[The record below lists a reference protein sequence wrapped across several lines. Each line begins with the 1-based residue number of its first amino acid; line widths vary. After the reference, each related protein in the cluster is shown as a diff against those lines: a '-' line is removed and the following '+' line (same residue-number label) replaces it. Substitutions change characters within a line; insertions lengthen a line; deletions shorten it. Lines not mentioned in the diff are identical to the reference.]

1 MNKIKATER
10 GEEKI
15 MNNEVASL
23 MNNEKRII
31 LVNFRRRKLIL
42 LYSGGAS
49 PHRWKLRD

>member
-1 MNKIKATER
+1 
-10 GEEKI
+10 

-49 PHRWKLRD
+49 PSYRIFVYIFVD